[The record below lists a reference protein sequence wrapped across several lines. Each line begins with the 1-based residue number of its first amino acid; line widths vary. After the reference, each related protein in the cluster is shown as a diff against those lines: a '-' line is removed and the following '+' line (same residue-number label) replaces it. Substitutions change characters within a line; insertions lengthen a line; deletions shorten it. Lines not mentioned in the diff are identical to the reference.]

1 MQKHSHIY
9 LDYAA
14 TTPVDAGVLRIMMLY
29 FSDCFGNPSSTHWDG
44 QRASAAVF
52 KARHAIAQALH
63 ADYKEIIFTGSA
75 TEANNLAL
83 QGTARGFLKNNKTDP
98 PYRIIISA
106 IEHESALKP
115 CTMLEKESGMEV
127 VRIPV
132 DHAGIINLEKF
143 KAALNERTILVSVQY
158 ANSEIGVI
166 QPIAEIGKII
176 KKFNSGIAE
185 VRGASDAPK
194 IIFHTDAVQAF
205 QFLPCMVDEL
215 GVDLLTLSAHKIY
228 GPKGIGVLYAR
239 KVGNAAS
246 KISNPESRM
255 PHILSPIITGGDQE
269 FGMRA
274 GTENVP
280 TIVGFGAAVVL
291 AEKMRVMEAKRV
303 GALRD
308 YFWKELKKIVPD
320 AEINGSLETR
330 LPHMVNVY
338 FPGRPSQDLCIELDL
353 MGMAVSPG
361 TACSSRTAQP
371 SYVIDAL
378 GLFHDRSSSSLRFS
392 LGRPII
398 KTDIDAAL
406 SILKK
411 RFIPSSYKSYA
422 RGIKKR

>member
-1 MQKHSHIY
+1 MQKYNRIY

-14 TTPVDAGVLRIMMLY
+14 TTPTDAGVLKAMAPY

-44 QRASAAVF
+44 QQASAVVF
-52 KARHAIAQALH
+52 RARQIIARALGV
-63 ADYKEIIFTGSA
+63 DYQEIIFTGSA

-83 QGTARGFLKNNKTDP
+83 QGTARGFLKNNKTGK

-106 IEHESALKP
+106 IEHESVLKP
-115 CTMLEKESGMEV
+115 CMVLEKEPGVEV

-132 DHAGIINLEKF
+132 DHAGIINFEKF

-176 KKFNSGIAE
+176 KKFNSKTSE
-185 VRGASDAPK
+185 VREASDVQK
-194 IIFHTDAVQAF
+194 IVFHTDAAQAF

-215 GVDLLTLSAHKIY
+215 GVDLLTLSAHKMY

-239 KVGNAAS
+239 NGGHAAS

-255 PHILSPIITGGDQE
+255 PNVLSPITTGGDQE

-280 TIVGFGAAVVL
+280 AIVGFGAAVAL
-291 AEKMRVMEAKRV
+291 TEKMRNKEAGRV
-303 GALRD
+303 RVLRD

-320 AEINGSLETR
+320 AEINGSSETR
-330 LPHMVNVY
+330 LPHILNVY
-338 FPGRPSQDLCIELDL
+338 FPGRSSQDLCIELDL
-353 MGMAVSPG
+353 LGIAVSSG
-361 TACSSRTAQP
+361 TACSSRAAEP
-371 SYVIDAL
+371 SPVIKAL
-378 GLFHDRSSSSLRFS
+378 GLSADRASSSIRFS
-392 LGRPII
+392 FGRATSQDTI
-398 KTDIDAAL
+398 KEMMRVM
-406 SILKK
+406 KK
-411 RFIPSSYKSYA
+411 RFSH
-422 RGIKKR
+422 